1 MAEAFRA
8 DQIGSFLR
16 PAEVKEGRR
25 AFSAGNIDRDQ
36 LTEIEDKAILI
47 ALERQKQTGID
58 IFSDGEFRRASFQND
73 VADSVERYTESDSP
87 AVVRIWQG
95 PGSDQPEQ

>member
-36 LTEIEDKAILI
+36 LTEIEDKAILN
-47 ALERQKQTGID
+47 ALE
-58 IFSDGEFRRASFQND
+58 
-73 VADSVERYTESDSP
+73 
-87 AVVRIWQG
+87 
-95 PGSDQPEQ
+95 

>member
-16 PAEVKEGRR
+16 PAQVKEARR
-25 AFSAGNIDRDQ
+25 AFGAGNIDRDQ
-36 LTEIEDKAILI
+36 LTEIEDKAILN

-58 IFSDGEFRRASFQND
+58 IFSDGEFR
-73 VADSVERYTESDSP
+73 
-87 AVVRIWQG
+87 
-95 PGSDQPEQ
+95 